1 MLNIQMWN
9 CGYRA
14 DYKITFRFFLLHRR
28 SVPFTTACKYQN
40 IYMTKGWL
48 TGRLKCLSSHV
59 IKDYMFRANKHT
71 FHLFLLIWR
80 GNLMYQFLI
89 QLSEIKFKDRV
100 FVNATFKYQNNFVV
114 EKKLINIIVSVLF
127 TFIFDQLAIAAQ

>member
-1 MLNIQMWN
+1 MLNIQIWN
-9 CGYRA
+9 CGYRELTEKLYL
-14 DYKITFRFFLLHRR
+14 DFLLHRR
-28 SVPFTTACKYQN
+28 SVPFTTVLFRLNFVYQN

-48 TGRLKCLSSHV
+48 TGGLKCLFSHV
-59 IKDYMFRANKHT
+59 IPGYMFSTNKHT

-100 FVNATFKYQNNFVV
+100 IMNATFKYQNKYIV
-114 EKKLINIIVSVLF
+114 EKKPINIIVFSSVHF
-127 TFIFDQLAIAAQ
+127 YF